1 MRRLI
6 TAVATLAMAAAA
18 FAQSGDYPNRAVK
31 MVVSFPPGGGAD
43 LTARMVAQ
51 KLGEALGQPVV
62 VENRPGANGLVGTDA
77 VAKSAPDGYTLLL
90 TDRGALGVNPS
101 LYKQLPYDPLKDFAY
116 VSIAC
121 TGAYVLAVNARLPA
135 KTFREF
141 IDLAK
146 TKPGSVNYASFGIGS
161 MPQLNMEALASR
173 MGVKLVH
180 VPYKGGGPA
189 VQAAVS
195 GEVAA
200 ALLTPPSI
208 LGHIKQGR
216 LHALAIGAA
225 ERSALLP
232 DVPTM
237 KEVGGGDDT
246 FVPTY
251 FGIAAP
257 AGTPPAIVGRLSA
270 EVKRAVHAADVA
282 PKLAASGLDPYGSTP
297 EEMAGTVREDVAR
310 FGRLVHSIGIQPE

>member
-1 MRRLI
+1 MQRMI
-6 TAVATLAMAAAA
+6 VAVAALAASAAA
-18 FAQSGDYPNRAVK
+18 FAQGSDYPNRAVK

-51 KLGEALGQPVV
+51 KLTDTLGQTVV
-62 VENRPGANGLVGTDA
+62 VENRPGANGLVGSEA
-77 VAKSAPDGYTLLL
+77 VAKAAPDGYTLLL

-101 LYKQLPYDPLKDFAY
+101 LYKALPYDPLKDFSY

-121 TGAYVLAVNARLPA
+121 TGAYVLAVNAKLPA
-135 KTFREF
+135 KTFQEF
-141 IDLAK
+141 VALAK
-146 TKPGSVNYASFGIGS
+146 ARPGSINYASFGIGS
-161 MPQLNMEALASR
+161 MPQLNMEALAAR
-173 MGVKLVH
+173 VGVKLVH

-189 VQAAVS
+189 VQAAVT

-216 LHALAIGAA
+216 LRALAVGSP

-232 DVPTM
+232 EVPTM
-237 KEVGGGDDT
+237 KEVGGGEDT

-257 AGTPPAIVGRLSA
+257 AGTPAAIVNRLSA
-270 EVKRAVHAADVA
+270 EVKRAVHAPDVA
-282 PKLAASGLDPYGSTP
+282 PKLAANGLDAYGSTP
-297 EEMAGTVREDVAR
+297 AEMAQTVKEDVAR
-310 FGRLVHSIGIQPE
+310 FAALVHKVGIQPE

>member
-1 MRRLI
+1 M
-6 TAVATLAMAAAA
+6 ATAA

-43 LTARMVAQ
+43 LTARLVAQ
-51 KLGEALGQPVV
+51 KLSEALGQAVV
-62 VENRPGANGLVGTDA
+62 VENRPGANGLVGSDA
-77 VAKSAPDGYTLLL
+77 VAKAAPDGYTLLL

-101 LYKQLPYDPLKDFAY
+101 LYKALPYDPLKDFSY

-121 TGAYVLAVNARLPA
+121 TGAYVLAVNAKLPA
-135 KTFREF
+135 NSFREF
-141 IDLAK
+141 IALARQ
-146 TKPGSVNYASFGIGS
+146 KPGSVNYASFGIGS
-161 MPQLNMEALASR
+161 MPQLNMEALAAR
-173 MGVKLVH
+173 MGIKLVH

-189 VQAAVS
+189 VQAAVT

-216 LHALAIGAA
+216 LRALAVGAS
-225 ERSALLP
+225 ERSTLLP

-237 KEVGGGDDT
+237 REVGGGDDT

-251 FGIAAP
+251 FGLAAP
-257 AGTPPAIVGRLSA
+257 AGTPAAIVSRLSA
-270 EVKRAVHAADVA
+270 EVKRAVHAPDVTS
-282 PKLAASGLDPYGSTP
+282 KLSASGLDAYGSTP
-297 EEMAGTVREDVAR
+297 EEMANTVKEDVAR
-310 FGRLVHSIGIQPE
+310 FAKLVRAIGIQPE

>member
-1 MRRLI
+1 MI
-6 TAVATLAMAAAA
+6 VAVAALAASAA
-18 FAQSGDYPNRAVK
+18 FAQGSDYPNRAVK

-51 KLGEALGQPVV
+51 KLTDALGQTVV
-62 VENRPGANGLVGTDA
+62 VENRPGANGLVGSEA

-101 LYKQLPYDPLKDFAY
+101 LYKALPYDPLKDFSY

-121 TGAYVLAVNARLPA
+121 TGAYVLAVNAKLPA
-135 KTFREF
+135 KTFQEF
-141 IDLAK
+141 VALAK
-146 TKPGSVNYASFGIGS
+146 AKPGSINYASFGIGS
-161 MPQLNMEALASR
+161 MPQLNMEALAAR
-173 MGVKLVH
+173 VGVKLVH

-189 VQAAVS
+189 VQAAVT

-216 LHALAIGAA
+216 LRALAVGSP

-232 DVPTM
+232 EVPTM
-237 KEVGGGDDT
+237 KEVGGGEDT

-257 AGTPPAIVGRLSA
+257 AGTPAAIVNRLSA
-270 EVKRAVHAADVA
+270 EVKRAVHAPDVA
-282 PKLAASGLDPYGSTP
+282 PKLAANGLDAYGSTP
-297 EEMAGTVREDVAR
+297 EEMAKTVKEDVAR
-310 FGRLVHSIGIQPE
+310 FAALVHKVGIQPE